1 MVYVFNGYAVKRKT
15 DDPSI
20 HVKKEK
26 QVDEISE
33 DGSN

>member
-1 MVYVFNGYAVKRKT
+1 MVYVYNGYVVKRKT

-26 QVDEISE
+26 RLNEISE
-33 DGSN
+33 DGPN